1 MKLNLKVVV
10 ALAFSSS
17 ILTLAA
23 PMPQGGDWAIVKGL
37 KSAKKLLRGQSYS
50 GRARYAAEQAHA
62 EDLTASHHASSP
74 GRAGGPE
81 YDRQMVLYQ
90 GATEHERSYRPS
102 PEHYG
107 SSNQHHESSPARSS
121 VHSEDEWTPLSPP
134 RRQQSVPGGA
144 MVPYV
149 EQPREQPQ
157 PFYGMQYVSTSPPR
171 YAAPSSH
178 GAPEYVHPNYHNYG
192 YEYQRAQYPAP
203 TYGPDPSSAWGDHG
217 GYQSGQTWSGHHEQ
231 GGYWGGRK
239 YRKASSALTR
249 SE

>member
-37 KSAKKLLRGQSYS
+37 KSAKKLLRGQSSS

-157 PFYGMQYVSTSPPR
+157 PFYGMQYVSTSPRATQLPVATEPLSTCTR
-171 YAAPSSH
+171 IIITMATSTSELNTLLLPTDPTLRPLGAIMVGTNQDKPGVDTTSKVDTGAAVSIERRP
-178 GAPEYVHPNYHNYG
+178 
-192 YEYQRAQYPAP
+192 
-203 TYGPDPSSAWGDHG
+203 
-217 GYQSGQTWSGHHEQ
+217 
-231 GGYWGGRK
+231 
-239 YRKASSALTR
+239 LL
-249 SE
+249 